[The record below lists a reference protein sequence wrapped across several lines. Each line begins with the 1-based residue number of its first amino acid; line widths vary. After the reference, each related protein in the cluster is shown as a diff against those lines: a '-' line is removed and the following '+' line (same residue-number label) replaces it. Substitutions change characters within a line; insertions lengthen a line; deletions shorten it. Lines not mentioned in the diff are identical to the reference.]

1 MRIGVRQR
9 LIALVF
15 IGLFIAMNV
24 IGAYRYIKEKQTIL
38 GDTRAQG
45 EQVGKLV
52 ADVAGPLMMAA
63 DYGSLQFLAQNTLRM
78 PDVQDVAIFDSNG
91 REVVRTGRPVLS
103 QKRLLLGP
111 FPLSVN
117 QARFG
122 ELRMSVYPADIDTKL
137 TSYAFAALF
146 EHAFIFVILA
156 GLLYVAVSRMVT
168 GPVEQLGIT
177 LKEVIDKKD
186 FTRRA
191 DTGRQDEIGTLAAGV
206 NHLIERLEKFVAG
219 MDAVAS
225 RISQLSPRI
234 AGSINETRESSQAEA
249 STMNNVVMSVQQ
261 MSATVSSV
269 AESSESLSASAEE
282 SSSAILE
289 MNASNQEVARHTAE
303 LKSSIEEVTTSVMEM
318 IAAIREV
325 AQHIETVSS
334 AAEETSAS
342 AIQIEATAREVE
354 RAAKESA
361 KLSQQVSAEA
371 RDIGVRS
378 IGETTA
384 AMNRIK
390 ESVKTYSDLITQLGK
405 RSEEIGKILGVIV
418 EVTERTNLLALNAS
432 ILAAQAGE
440 HGRGFAVVAEE
451 IKALADRT
459 SGSAQ
464 DIGKL
469 IAAVQKETKG
479 AVAAMADSL
488 SAVDEGV
495 NRSQAAASAL
505 NKILES
511 SDRSAETANMIER
524 SMSEQSRGIKQVSE
538 AVSNVKQ
545 MMNQIASATQAQSKG
560 TEMILSASEGMR
572 DISRQVNNAMI
583 EQERGGRQIAEAAEN
598 VTARAAAI
606 AASTREQGSL
616 SDTIRQ
622 EMERVQ
628 DLPSQNVKRMEAIAT
643 SVKNLEDEALHL
655 KQQLMSMT
663 VGAAA
668 HAGKR
673 KP

>member
-1 MRIGVRQR
+1 VRIGVRQR
-9 LIALVF
+9 LIVLVF
-15 IGLFIAMNV
+15 IGLFVAMNL
-24 IGAYRYIKEKQTIL
+24 IGAYRYSREKEAIL
-38 GDTRAQG
+38 AASRVQG
-45 EQVGKLV
+45 EQSGRLV
-52 ADVAGPLMMAA
+52 ADVAGPLMMMA
-63 DYGSLQFLAQNTLRM
+63 DFGSLQFLAQNVLHM
-78 PDVQDVAIFDSNG
+78 PDVQDVIITDAGG
-91 REVVRTGRPVLS
+91 REVVRSARPALAEE
-103 QKRLLLGP
+103 RLQLGP
-111 FPLSVN
+111 FPIAVN

-122 ELRMSVYPADIDTKL
+122 ELRISVYPADIDSRL
-137 TSYAFAALF
+137 RSYAVAALF
-146 EHAFIFVILA
+146 EHVFIFLILA
-156 GLLYVAVSRMVT
+156 GLLYVSVSRTVVQ
-168 GPVEQLGIT
+168 PLEQLGIT

-186 FTRRA
+186 FTRRVDA
-191 DTGRQDEIGTLAAGV
+191 GRKDEIGALADGV
-206 NHLIERLEKFVAG
+206 NYLIERLEQFVIG
-219 MDAVAS
+219 MEGIAS
-225 RISQLSPRI
+225 RIAELSPRI
-234 AGSINETRESSQAEA
+234 AHAIHETRESSQAEVA
-249 STMNNVVMSVQQ
+249 TMQNVVVSVQQ
-261 MSATVSSV
+261 MTSTVASV
-269 AESSESLSASAEE
+269 SDSSESLSASAEE

-289 MNASNQEVARHTAE
+289 MNASNQEVARHTGE

-325 AQHIETVSS
+325 AQHIETVTS

-384 AMNRIK
+384 AMTRIK
-390 ESVKTYSDLITQLGK
+390 ESVATYSDLITRLGK

-459 SGSAQ
+459 AGSAQ

-488 SAVDEGV
+488 TAVDEGV
-495 NRSQAAASAL
+495 SRAEAASSAL

-524 SMSEQSRGIKQVSE
+524 SMSEQARGIKQVSE
-538 AVSNVKQ
+538 AVANVKQ
-545 MMNQIASATQAQSKG
+545 MMSQIASATQA
-560 TEMILSASEGMR
+560 
-572 DISRQVNNAMI
+572 
-583 EQERGGRQIAEAAEN
+583 
-598 VTARAAAI
+598 
-606 AASTREQGSL
+606 
-616 SDTIRQ
+616 
-622 EMERVQ
+622 
-628 DLPSQNVKRMEAIAT
+628 
-643 SVKNLEDEALHL
+643 
-655 KQQLMSMT
+655 
-663 VGAAA
+663 
-668 HAGKR
+668 R
-673 KP
+673 K

>member
-9 LIALVF
+9 LIILVF
-15 IGLFIAMNV
+15 IGLFVAMNL
-24 IGAYRYIKEKQTIL
+24 IGAYRYFMEKQAIL
-38 GDTRAQG
+38 AASRDQA
-45 EQVGKLV
+45 EQTGKLV
-52 ADVAGPLMMAA
+52 ADVAGPLMMMA
-63 DYGSLQFLAQNTLRM
+63 DYSSLQYLAQNVLHM
-78 PDVQDVAIFDSNG
+78 PDVQDVVIFDSGG
-91 REVVRTGRPVLS
+91 REVVRTARPALAE
-103 QKRLLLGP
+103 KRLALGP
-111 FPLSVN
+111 FPLTVN
-117 QARFG
+117 QARLG
-122 ELRMSVYPADIDTKL
+122 ELRISVYPADLGRKL
-137 TSYAFAALF
+137 RSYAVAALF
-146 EHAFIFVILA
+146 EHAFIFFILA
-156 GLLYVAVSRMVT
+156 GLLYVSVSRIVT
-168 GPVEQLGIT
+168 GPVEQLGAT
-177 LKEVIDKKD
+177 LKEVIDRKD
-186 FTRRA
+186 FTKRVDSRRK
-191 DTGRQDEIGTLAAGV
+191 DEIGVLADGV
-206 NHLIERLEKFVAG
+206 NYLIERLEKFIIG

-225 RISQLSPRI
+225 RIGDLGPRI
-234 AGSINETRESSQAEA
+234 AKAIDETRQGSEAEA
-249 STMNNVVMSVQQ
+249 ASMKSVVASVHQMASTVG
-261 MSATVSSV
+261 SV

-289 MNASNQEVARHTAE
+289 MNASNQEVARHTGE

-354 RAAKESA
+354 RAAKESS

-378 IGETTA
+378 IGETTE
-384 AMNRIK
+384 AMTRIK
-390 ESVKTYSDLITQLGK
+390 ESVAAYSDLITRLGK

-459 SGSAQ
+459 AGSAQ

-469 IAAVQKETKG
+469 IAAVQKETKE

-488 SAVDEGV
+488 IAVDEGV
-495 NRSQAAASAL
+495 NRSKAATAAL

-545 MMNQIASATQAQSKG
+545 MMNQIAAATQAQSKG
-560 TEMILSASEGMR
+560 TEMILGASEGMR

-583 EQERGGRQIAEAAEN
+583 EQERGGKQIAMAAEN
-598 VTARAAAI
+598 VTARAATI
-606 AASTREQGSL
+606 AASTRQQGSL
-616 SDTIRQ
+616 SSAIRE
-622 EMERVQ
+622 EMERIQ
-628 DLPSQNVKRMEAIAT
+628 ELPLQNVRLMEAIAA
-643 SVKNLEDEALHL
+643 SVKDLEDDAQQL

-663 VGAAA
+663 D
-668 HAGKR
+668 GKSVPEADQQR
-673 KP
+673 